1 MKKLLDGYKTYL
13 AGAALAL
20 LGLLVLFG
28 ISALTVKVILGLGL
42 IAGAAGLVALR
53 LAVKK
58 AETKIVFEKSEQNLI
73 DSRPVDPNSM

>member
-1 MKKLLDGYKTYL
+1 MKLIDGYKTYL
-13 AGAALAL
+13 AGAALVL

-42 IAGAAGLVALR
+42 IVGGAGFVALR

-58 AETKIVFEKSEQNLI
+58 AQTKIVFKKSDIELI
-73 DSRPVDPNSM
+73 DSRPISGE